1 MHLVLLIPFIM
12 NTQINTTRDLRVPA
26 DKPYNTYI
34 VSGNAGAWSPCPV
47 DMLLGVVLAVLVL
60 LTVNKHVVMLH
71 VLVRRT
77 NTAIQ
82 HHWGLHPYF
91 KSGSGAAA
99 SSVGGP

>member
-1 MHLVLLIPFIM
+1 M

-26 DKPYNTYI
+26 DEPYNTYI

-47 DMLLGVVLAVLVL
+47 DVLLGIALVLLVL
-60 LTVNKHVVMLH
+60 LTMAKHGFMLH
-71 VLVRRT
+71 EFVRRT